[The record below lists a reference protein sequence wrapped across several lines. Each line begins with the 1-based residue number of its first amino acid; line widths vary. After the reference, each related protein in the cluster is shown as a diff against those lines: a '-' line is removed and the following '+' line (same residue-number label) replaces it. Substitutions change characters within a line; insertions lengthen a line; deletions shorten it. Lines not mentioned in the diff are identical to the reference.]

1 MYYTQLSINC
11 INFGSAHFRNTR
23 PAATITAPC
32 RAVRP
37 YKDLQWNAN
46 ISHHRRIRRCVL
58 HSTAV
63 CFAVSL
69 RGNCFRWER
78 CLHAGGAVVQI
89 CRKNIVC
96 WPQRSST
103 DSFCGLRYNPIRIQR
118 LFLPTFSG
126 KTEKV
131 GRRRHSRGVT
141 ANSVLRC
148 QPEKGTDF
156 RPPLQ
161 GILQSCAYSVSA
173 SLCTAAVPHSA
184 RHFAAKAAACSAL
197 RPV

>member
-46 ISHHRRIRRCVL
+46 ISHHRRMRRWPVI
-58 HSTAV
+58 SAAA
-63 CFAVSL
+63 CFAIFL

-103 DSFCGLRYNPIRIQR
+103 GSFCGLRYNPIRIQR
-118 LFLPTFSG
+118 LFLHTFSD
-126 KTEKV
+126 KPEKV
-131 GRRRHSRGVT
+131 CPRSDG
-141 ANSVLRC
+141 
-148 QPEKGTDF
+148 
-156 RPPLQ
+156 
-161 GILQSCAYSVSA
+161 YSVVVKNGASA
-173 SLCTAAVPHSA
+173 PNGNVGRTTL
-184 RHFAAKAAACSAL
+184 SAL
-197 RPV
+197 FVKSRSAERRLRPCRRYSSSGAGRNPYCFSR